1 MAKTYIWLCSFE
13 HVIAGTKRSRPEDET
28 VGGILAD
35 EMGLGKTLTMLAAVA
50 NSLQASQEFGAVCG
64 GSLAKLP
71 SRATLVVA
79 PSARTYLLSILE
91 VCHQSAG

>member
-1 MAKTYIWLCSFE
+1 MAKTYIWLRSFE
-13 HVIAGTKRSRPEDET
+13 HVIAGTRSSRPEDEA

-50 NSLQASQEFGAVCG
+50 NSIQASQEFEAVCR
-64 GSLAKLP
+64 GSFAKLP

-79 PSARTYLLSILE
+79 PSARTYLLSILD
-91 VCHQSAG
+91 VCY

>member
-13 HVIAGTKRSRPEDET
+13 HVIAGTKSSRPEDEA

-50 NSLQASQEFGAVCG
+50 NSIQASQEFGAVCG

-79 PSARTYLLSILE
+79 PSARTYLLSILD
-91 VCHQSAG
+91 VCY